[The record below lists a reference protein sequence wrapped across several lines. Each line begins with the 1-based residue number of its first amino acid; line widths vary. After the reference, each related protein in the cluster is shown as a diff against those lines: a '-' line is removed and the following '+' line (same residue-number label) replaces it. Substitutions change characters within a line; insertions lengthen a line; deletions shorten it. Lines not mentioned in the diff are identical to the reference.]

1 MTLRVLHAPTATGG
15 QPRELVHAERAL
27 GLRSHAVSLE
37 SPPYGFE
44 VDEVLWRGDESLL
57 GREAK
62 RWRLLFRALRE
73 FDVVHFNFG
82 RAILPCAA
90 TPDRLPSYVGDGL
103 AGAAALAYARVVC
116 QSDLW
121 LLKRAGKA
129 IFVTYQGDDA
139 RQGDYCR
146 THFPVHFAHEVG
158 PEYYPPGTDALKR
171 RRIATFDRY
180 ADGIYALNPD
190 LMHVLPR
197 RAQFL
202 PYSNIDLDKWQ
213 PVGSFNGGAR
223 RVVLH
228 APTHRE
234 VKGTRYVVE
243 AMTRLIGEGVS
254 AELVMVEGHSHRE
267 AKAAYERADVMVDQ
281 LLAGWYG
288 GLAVEAM
295 ALGKPVVAYLRQED
309 LVFVPEAMRRELPV
323 VSAEPA
329 TIYQTLKDLLS
340 RPTAELGALGARGRR
355 YVERWHSPS
364 TIAERVKADYERAVA
379 RR

>member
-1 MTLRVLHAPTATGG
+1 M
-15 QPRELVHAERAL
+15 ELARAERAL
-27 GLRSHAVSLE
+27 GLASHTVSIE
-37 SPPYGFE
+37 RPPYGYA
-44 VDEVLWRGDESLL
+44 VDEVLWHGDESLL

-62 RWRLLFRALRE
+62 RWRLLWRALRQ

-90 TPDRLPSYVGDGL
+90 TPTRLPGYVGDGF
-103 AGAAALAYARVVC
+103 AGAAALAYARAVC
-116 QSDLW
+116 QTDLW

-146 THFPVHFAHEVG
+146 AHFPIHYVHNVS
-158 PEYYPPGTDALKR
+158 PEYYPLGTDALKR
-171 RRIATFDRY
+171 RRIAAFDRY

-190 LMHVLPR
+190 LMHVLPD

-202 PYSNIDLDKWQ
+202 PYSNIDLDAWQ
-213 PVGSFNGGAR
+213 PVASFNSSAR
-223 RVVLH
+223 RIVLH

-234 VKGTRYVVE
+234 VKGTPYVVE
-243 AMTRLIGEGVS
+243 AMTRLIAEGVP
-254 AELVMVEGHSHRE
+254 AELVMIEGQAHRE
-267 AKAAYERADVMVDQ
+267 ARAAYERADVIVDQ

-295 ALGKPVVAYLRQED
+295 ALGKPVVAYLRQKD
-309 LVFVPEAMRRELPV
+309 LVFIPEAMRREIPV
-323 VSAEPA
+323 VHAEPS

-340 RPTAELGALGARGRR
+340 RPAPELAALGARGRR
-355 YVERWHSPS
+355 YVEHWHSPS
-364 TIAERVKADYERAVA
+364 AVARRVKADYERALA
-379 RR
+379 RG